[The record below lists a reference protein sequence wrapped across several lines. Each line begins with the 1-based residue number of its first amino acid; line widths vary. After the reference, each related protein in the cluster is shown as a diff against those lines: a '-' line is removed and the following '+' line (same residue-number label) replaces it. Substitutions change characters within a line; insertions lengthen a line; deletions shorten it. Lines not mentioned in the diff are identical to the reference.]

1 MQIGIMG
8 SGVTGQTV
16 GSKLVHLGHEVM
28 LGSREEANPK
38 LVAWAKEEASQH
50 ALYGTFR
57 DAAKFGEIVFNCT
70 KGSASIDALMTAG
83 AENIQG
89 KILIDTANPYDA
101 DSANIWTLTIC
112 NDDSLGE
119 EIQRLFPKTMV
130 VKTLNTVHA
139 NVMVAPEKLLE
150 KSSIFVSGDDIDAK
164 ATVVRI
170 LKEWFGW
177 KDVID
182 LGGIITARSVEMY
195 IMLWHSLRT
204 VVPSQRFNIKVVTS

>member
-1 MQIGIMG
+1 MQIGILG

-16 GSKLVHLGHEVM
+16 GSKLVQLGHEVL

-38 LVAWAKEEASQH
+38 LVAWSKEEASQH

-70 KGSASIDALMTAG
+70 KGSASIDALMAAG
-83 AENIQG
+83 AENLQG

-119 EIQRLFPKTMV
+119 EIQRLFPKTRV

-150 KSSIFVSGDDIDAK
+150 KSSIFVSGEDIDAK

-204 VVPSQRFNIKVVTS
+204 VVPAKRFNIKVVTS

>member
-1 MQIGIMG
+1 MQIGILG

-16 GSKLVHLGHEVM
+16 GSKLVQLGHEVM

-38 LVAWAKEEASQH
+38 LVAWSKEEASQH

-70 KGSASIDALMTAG
+70 KGSASIDALMAAG
-83 AENIQG
+83 AENLQG

-119 EIQRLFPKTMV
+119 EIQRLFPKTRV

-150 KSSIFVSGDDIDAK
+150 KSSIFVSGEDIDAK

-204 VVPSQRFNIKVVTS
+204 VVPAKRFNIKVVTS

>member
-1 MQIGIMG
+1 MQIGILG

-28 LGSREEANPK
+28 LGSRDEANPK

-70 KGSASIDALMTAG
+70 KGSASIDALLAAG
-83 AENIQG
+83 AESLQG

-101 DSANIWTLTIC
+101 DTADIWTLTIC

-119 EIQRLFPKTMV
+119 EIQRLFPKTRV

-150 KSSIFVSGDDIDAK
+150 KSSVFVSGDDIEAK
-164 ATVVRI
+164 STVVRI

-182 LGGIITARSVEMY
+182 LGGIITSRSVEMY

>member
-1 MQIGIMG
+1 MQIGILG
-8 SGVTGQTV
+8 SGVTAQTI
-16 GSKLVHLGHEVM
+16 GSKLIHLGHEVM

-38 LVAWAKEEASQH
+38 LVVWAKEEATQH

-57 DAAKFGEIVFNCT
+57 DAAKFGEIIFNCT
-70 KGSASIDALMTAG
+70 KGSASIDALMAAG
-83 AENIQG
+83 AENLKG
-89 KILIDTANPYDA
+89 KILIDTANPYDVGSE
-101 DSANIWTLTIC
+101 DIWTLTIC

-119 EIQRLFPKTMV
+119 EIQRLFPGTKV
-130 VKTLNTVHA
+130 VKTLNTVNA
-139 NVMVAPEKLLE
+139 NVMVDPDKLQEKT
-150 KSSIFVSGDDIDAK
+150 SVFVSGDDIEAK

-195 IMLWHSLRT
+195 VLLWHSLRT
-204 VVPSQRFNIKVVTS
+204 VVPASRFNIKVVTS

>member
-1 MQIGIMG
+1 MQIGILG

-16 GSKLVHLGHEVM
+16 GSKLIHLGHEVM
-28 LGSREEANPK
+28 LGSRQEANPK
-38 LVAWAKEEASQH
+38 LVVWAKEEASQH

-70 KGSASIDALMTAG
+70 KGSASIDALMSAG
-83 AENIQG
+83 AENLKG
-89 KILIDTANPYDA
+89 KILIDTANPYDT
-101 DSANIWTLTIC
+101 DSADIWTLTIC

-119 EIQRLFPKTMV
+119 EIQRLFPEARV
-130 VKTLNTVHA
+130 VKTLNTVNA
-139 NVMVAPEKLLE
+139 NVMVAPEKLQE
-150 KSSIFVSGDDIDAK
+150 KTSVFVSGDDIEAK
-164 ATVVRI
+164 AAVVRI

-182 LGGIITARSVEMY
+182 LGGIMTARSVEMY

-204 VVPSQRFNIKVVTS
+204 VVPSSRFNIKVVTS

>member
-1 MQIGIMG
+1 MQIGILG

-16 GSKLVHLGHEVM
+16 GSKLVQLGHEVM

-38 LVAWAKEEASQH
+38 LVAWSKEEASQH

-70 KGSASIDALMTAG
+70 KGSASIDALMAAG
-83 AENIQG
+83 AENLQG

-119 EIQRLFPKTMV
+119 EIQRLFPKTRV

-150 KSSIFVSGDDIDAK
+150 KSSIFVSGEDIEAK

>member
-1 MQIGIMG
+1 MQIGILG

-16 GSKLVHLGHEVM
+16 GSKLVQLGHEVM

-38 LVAWAKEEASQH
+38 LVAWSREEASQH

-70 KGSASIDALMTAG
+70 KGSASIDALMAAG
-83 AENIQG
+83 AENLQG

-119 EIQRLFPKTMV
+119 EIQRLFPKTRV

-150 KSSIFVSGDDIDAK
+150 KSSIFVSGEDIEAK